1 MLALL
6 RTIAL
11 LGKLNLCVT
20 NLDHIIPAR
29 YFQKLVSTM
38 EMEKKL
44 LPSNVEFHLQCEACQ
59 MKDQEKL
66 GEGE

>member
-1 MLALL
+1 
-6 RTIAL
+6 
-11 LGKLNLCVT
+11 
-20 NLDHIIPAR
+20 
-29 YFQKLVSTM
+29 M